1 MISLKNINKYYFKG
15 ENREIHVVNNVTL
28 EFPDA
33 GFVTILGASGSGKTT
48 LLNIIGGL
56 DKYDSGTITYNDK
69 EFNGYNMDDV
79 DRYRS
84 EKMGY
89 IFQNYLLINNISVYN
104 NLKVALEAMGVT
116 HPAEQ
121 KKRIEYALRCVG
133 LFKYR
138 KKKVK
143 NLSGGQMQR
152 VSIARCLVKDA
163 DIIIADEPTGN
174 IDSENTI
181 QIMNILKHISKTKLV
196 ILVTHEIP
204 MARYYSDRIIQV
216 KDGKIISDGIVTN
229 NGSLNTQTDRKIYL
243 GDLDKKESS
252 SKKLNFELFVDE
264 ESTTSDVVIVVRN
277 DTIYVKS
284 DKKIVNLNES
294 SIELVNESYHD
305 VEDSLANFDFDTSWY
320 KSPTEPTKKNFFF
333 TNFFNGFKEFA
344 SQGKIKVLFIVI
356 NIILG
361 ILLGTVFINLGN
373 FVTIDYSTII
383 DETNTFVVI
392 DKNTEYGSEYP
403 INESNV
409 YEDALKDNVIKDIYP
424 VRTYNEYIIFQE
436 NYVFY
441 ETHQVSFWGLPYNND
456 IKLLLGNRPYSFE
469 CVIGKKFADELITL
483 YQFQEEDY
491 EKLLGKELPLYPD
504 TLKIVGIAESDSK
517 AVYVNNTLFSS
528 SLLYKSNRFNQY
540 VFGCSLYYNDSITLT
555 SGHLPTNDNE
565 LAVEESIAVN
575 KNLKIG
581 DTLSI
586 DYVSYKITGLFKE
599 IGVQDVP
606 GFLLATNKYAG
617 YSYDFDLSITKEEQL
632 NFTKLYLPSY
642 EYEITEGREI
652 LAPGEC
658 LVNVNSGLNI
668 GDYIHKSKIVGYY
681 KKSSVDGSFDQTLM
695 YDHLVIVG
703 CGDFYNNNLSAHSFT
718 LDESG
723 IKYFEDK
730 GFEVLTLRDYQI
742 KAQQKYN
749 LSNNIGMLIF
759 AVILF
764 IASVLLTY
772 LSNRGKIINE
782 IGTLGVYRSI
792 GKSRKTLIYQKMGY
806 NFIMTTVST
815 LIGYSLSW
823 TIHYISKS
831 FLAPIMY
838 QADIS
843 PLILIFGL
851 IILYAIGVFVG
862 ILPILSLVKKTPAEI
877 NSKYDI

>member
-1 MISLKNINKYYFKG
+1 MISLKNVNKYYFKG
-15 ENREIHVVNNVTL
+15 ESREIHVVDNVTL

-69 EFNGYNMDDV
+69 EFKGYNMDEV

-89 IFQNYLLINNISVYN
+89 IFQNYLLINNMSVYN
-104 NLKVALEAMGVT
+104 NLKVSLDAIGVV
-116 HPAEQ
+116 HPLEQ

-229 NGSLNTQTDRKIYL
+229 NGALNTQTDRKIYL
-243 GDLDKKESS
+243 GDLDKKETS

-264 ESTTSDVVIVVRN
+264 ESSTSDVVIVVRN

-284 DKKIVNLNES
+284 DKKVVNLNES
-294 SIELVNESYHD
+294 SIELVNDSYQD
-305 VEDSLANFDFDTSWY
+305 VEDSLVNFEFDTSWY
-320 KSPTEPTKKNFFF
+320 NKPVEVNKKNFFF
-333 TNFFNGFKEFA
+333 NNFFGGFREFA
-344 SQGKIKVLFIVI
+344 TQGKIKVLFIII

-361 ILLGTVFINLGN
+361 ILLGTVFINLGT
-373 FVTIDYSTII
+373 FVTIDYIRII
-383 DETNTFVVI
+383 DEENTYVI
-392 DKNTEYGSEYP
+392 VDENTEYDENYP
-403 INESNV
+403 LNDPQI
-409 YEDALKDNVIKDIYP
+409 YKDALDNNIIKDLSPIGKYY
-424 VRTYNEYIIFQE
+424 VYINFQE

-441 ETHQVSFWGLPYNND
+441 ESHEVSFWGLPYTND
-456 IKLLLGNRPYSFE
+456 IKLLVGNRPYKYD

-483 YQFQEEDY
+483 FQLGEDDY
-491 EKLLGKELPLYPD
+491 EMLIGKEIPLYPD
-504 TLKIVGIAESDSK
+504 TLKISGIAENNSK
-517 AVYVNNTLFSS
+517 AIYVNNTLFQS
-528 SLLYKSNRFNQY
+528 SLLYKSNRYNQY
-540 VFGCSLYYNDSITLT
+540 VFGCASYYNNSISLT
-555 SGHLPTNDNE
+555 SGEFPINDNE
-565 LAVEESIAVN
+565 LIVDEKIAAN
-575 KNLKIG
+575 ENLKVG
-581 DTLSI
+581 DTLFINYSGYI
-586 DYVSYKITGLFKE
+586 IKGLYKENDI
-599 IGVQDVP
+599 QDVP

-617 YSYDFDLSITKEEQL
+617 YSYDMDLSIAKEEQK
-632 NFTKLYLPSY
+632 NYTKIYLPSY
-642 EYEITEGREI
+642 EYEIVKGRAI
-652 LAPGEC
+652 SSSGEC
-658 LVNVNSGLNI
+658 LVNVNSGLEI
-668 GDYIHKSKIVGYY
+668 GNTINNSLIVGYY
-681 KKSSVDGSFDQTLM
+681 KKCETNGSFDKDLM
-695 YDHLVIVG
+695 YDNIVIVSS
-703 CGDFYNNNLSAHSFT
+703 GDFYNNNISGFSFT
-718 LDESG
+718 LDEAG
-723 IKYFEDK
+723 FEYFENQGID
-730 GFEVLTLRDYQI
+730 VLSLRDYQI
-742 KAQQKYN
+742 KAQQEYN
-749 LSNNIGMLIF
+749 FGNNIGVLSF
-759 AVILF
+759 ALILF
-764 IASVLLTY
+764 IASTLLTY

-792 GKSRKTLIYQKMGY
+792 GKSRKSLIYQKMGY
-806 NFIMTTVST
+806 NFILTTTST
-815 LIGYSLSW
+815 LIGYSISW
-823 TIHYISKS
+823 VIHYISRS
-831 FLAPIMY
+831 FLSEIMY

-843 PLILIFGL
+843 PLILILGL
-851 IILYAIGVFVG
+851 IILYVVGVFIG
-862 ILPILSLVKKTPAEI
+862 ILPTLTLVKKTPAEI